1 MKKIRI
7 ENLSQKG
14 VLERFLYTNDVVQAG
29 EPIALILVNNKE
41 EVIVNAPDD
50 GLVIKPIKIGSKV
63 KNNSVIA
70 HLLTNEKEITKYHNK
85 LNKKSDFEVDFSPS
99 DKGEF
104 GTKWADVEEDDYS
117 GTSFVSTT
125 QRMPGQ
131 TLPLTSLL
139 QTPNPSQPQTP
150 AYQSLLDKVQEPRP
164 EVTLEQKSEETKS
177 IFNAPYAPL
186 KTSIVEKSRWDE
198 KPLSFNKPSEK
209 PLSFKEATR
218 SESFLN
224 QKSNSEESTRVEDLK
239 AKISQALAESKNTLQ
254 QELAEKE
261 YAKYL
266 VETTKTPDEKPAS
279 AILASDQTE
288 TAPTNNFRELVNKR
302 REQLHSNNN
311 FQKLNLEAD
320 NSKNA
325 MDFLDDEGK
334 PVILRNIV
342 QNRMNNLISENTS
355 GLRATSEA
363 GGVSFSDPSD
373 NYRGSRSEYGM
384 APSKKT
390 SDNADKYSYI
400 NADGILVEGD
410 EPEHV
415 QHKQYKT
422 YRDRLF
428 EKLHNDTERQKILK
442 TRNQREL
449 IKQRMEAIAAGDVEV
464 DNVLGAM
471 HNFKR
476 PSYEE
481 MEKQY
486 KALDDKYNAEHS
498 EFDHP
503 DEDYVWG
510 EQITHNEPIK
520 QSEKL
525 QSNPKVAPVTAIKE
539 SQPVVQQFLPPQSTG
554 ADSTILAEL
563 AVLKEKLAQQEQN
576 NRQNELLNEI
586 RHLKENN
593 QNNNSNNTFDK
604 LMQYMMLQQMFKSAP
619 NSGTDPVLA
628 DLLKESF
635 LGNKT
640 NNNQDLQIKKFDN
653 MAPQGNLLHPIN
665 NSLNIVNTSD
675 NIVEPQGT
683 ESREEIKTAKYPAIK
698 SMIMA
703 QASVPPLTINTEIDM
718 SAVIEQQRKLKN
730 ANANTGVR
738 FSTMSFIVKSVSLA
752 LTEYPKLNSY
762 YDARTNQIVIKNSHH
777 IGIATETSEGLVIP
791 VIKFAEKLS
800 LKQIAVTSQ
809 EIIDRLREGELY
821 DYELQGSTITV
832 ANYGTVGAV
841 TATPTIFYPN
851 SAVVGI
857 GRVVRKPVVIK
868 GDKLVIRSM
877 MNISLTIDQRI
888 IDAAE
893 AGIFLTRLKE
903 ILESPELITLS

>member
-7 ENLSQKG
+7 ENLRQKG
-14 VLERFLYTNDVVQAG
+14 VLERFLYINDVVQAG

-41 EVIVNAPDD
+41 EIIVNAPDD

-85 LNKKSDFEVDFSPS
+85 LNKKTDLEVDFSPS

-104 GTKWADVEEDDYS
+104 GTKWADVEEDNYS

-125 QRMPGQ
+125 VAPAQ

-139 QTPNPSQPQTP
+139 QTPNLSQHQSPN
-150 AYQSLLDKVQEPRP
+150 YQSLLGKVQESRP
-164 EVTLEQKSEETKS
+164 EAQLEQKSEETKS
-177 IFNAPYAPL
+177 IFNASFAPL
-186 KTSIVEKSRWDE
+186 KTSIVEKGRWDE

-209 PLSFKEATR
+209 PLSFKEAKL
-218 SESFLN
+218 SGSFLN
-224 QKSNSEESTRVEDLK
+224 EKNNSEESTQVEDLK

-266 VETTKTPDEKPAS
+266 VQTTKTHDEKPTS
-279 AILASDQTE
+279 VILASGQTE
-288 TAPTNNFRELVNKR
+288 NAPTNNFRELVNKR

-320 NSKNA
+320 NNKNA

-334 PVILRNIV
+334 PIILRNIV

-355 GLRATSEA
+355 GLRAASEVS
-363 GGVSFSDPSD
+363 GTSFSDTSD
-373 NYRGSRSEYGM
+373 SYRGTRSEYGM
-384 APSKKT
+384 APSKKAN
-390 SDNADKYSYI
+390 DNAEKYSYI
-400 NADGILVEGD
+400 NADGILVDGD
-410 EPEHV
+410 EPQHTP
-415 QHKQYKT
+415 HKQYKT

-428 EKLHNDTERQKILK
+428 EKLHNDAERQKILK

-464 DNVLGAM
+464 DNVLGAT

-486 KALDDKYNAEHS
+486 KVLDDKYNAEHRGVDQAES
-498 EFDHP
+498 DN
-503 DEDYVWG
+503 YGWG

-520 QSEKL
+520 QLEKP
-525 QSNPKVAPVTAIKE
+525 QNNPKTAPVTAQKE
-539 SQPVVQQFLPPQSTG
+539 PQPVFQQFLPSQATG
-554 ADSTILAEL
+554 GDSSILAEL

-593 QNNNSNNTFDK
+593 QNNSNNTFDK
-604 LMQYMMLQQMFKSAP
+604 LMQYMMLQQMFKTTP
-619 NSGTDPVLA
+619 NSSADPILT

-640 NNNQDLQIKKFDN
+640 NNSQDLQIKKFDN

-665 NSLNIVNTSD
+665 NSLNIVNTSN
-675 NIVEPQGT
+675 NIIEPQGP
-683 ESREEIKTAKYPAIK
+683 ESREEIKAAKYPAIK
-698 SMIMA
+698 SMIMT

-730 ANANTGVR
+730 ANANSGVR